1 MNTTR
6 NRREADAL
14 ARLLALLADGVAFD
28 AAVWSATDRGMDMDT
43 ARLIDL
49 FNGQRRETAAAA
61 PATAKPTRTARPVA
75 SVEPAPMPA
84 PTPRG
89 QQPLE
94 LAAVPGALLRMAL
107 VVALTGLSRAT
118 LYRLMDK
125 GEFPKSVQ
133 LSKHSVAWRQA
144 DVAAWTASRGAA

>member
-1 MNTTR
+1 
-6 NRREADAL
+6 
-14 ARLLALLADGVAFD
+14 
-28 AAVWSATDRGMDMDT
+28 MDT

-49 FNGQRRETAAAA
+49 FNGQRRDTAAPAA
-61 PATAKPTRTARPVA
+61 PATTKSTRTARPVA

-144 DVAAWTASRGAA
+144 DVAAWTASRSAA

>member
-1 MNTTR
+1 M
-6 NRREADAL
+6 
-14 ARLLALLADGVAFD
+14 
-28 AAVWSATDRGMDMDT
+28 
-43 ARLIDL
+43 
-49 FNGQRRETAAAA
+49 
-61 PATAKPTRTARPVA
+61 TAKPTRSTRKARPVA
-75 SVEPAPMPA
+75 SVEPA

-144 DVAAWTASRGAA
+144 DVAAWTASRSAA